1 LTITSIQ
8 CRCSLRVQC
17 RLEPRTDLGQRR
29 PGREDPGDTQG
40 LETGDVVVGDNPPT
54 NNSTSS
60 RPSDFK
66 RSMTRGTRTRCAPE
80 SSAEPQGVGVLLDDG
95 LDDLLGRLVQ
105 SRVHDLETG
114 VAERSRDDLGATI
127 VPIQPGLATTTRYVR
142 FMESPSYVT
151 FEGSFSRREWALATK
166 TSLVASQIER
176 SIVLGV
182 SH

>member
-1 LTITSIQ
+1 M
-8 CRCSLRVQC
+8 RA
-17 RLEPRTDLGQRR
+17 GKQR
-29 PGREDPGDTQG
+29 
-40 LETGDVVVGDNPPT
+40 
-54 NNSTSS
+54 
-60 RPSDFK
+60 
-66 RSMTRGTRTRCAPE
+66 
-80 SSAEPQGVGVLLDDG
+80 EPQGVGVLLDDG

-127 VPIQPGLATTTRYVR
+127 VPIQARLGDDDAIRAIHGKPILRNIRRVI
-142 FMESPSYVT
+142 
-151 FEGSFSRREWALATK
+151 SRREWALATK